1 MKFGFIVIFSRRI
14 SCQIKR
20 YSNILQLRY
29 RRRIEHPTIFKG
41 EKNMQ
46 TIYADGV
53 ANITLIDGVI
63 RLDLVNITQIENE
76 KANIRPVGALALS
89 LPALLRTHE
98 QLTQAINKMVE
109 DGILKKNDAQQ
120 AVTDGIHS

>member
-1 MKFGFIVIFSRRI
+1 
-14 SCQIKR
+14 
-20 YSNILQLRY
+20 
-29 RRRIEHPTIFKG
+29 
-41 EKNMQ
+41 MQ

-109 DGILKKNDAQQ
+109 DGILKKNDTQPAF
-120 AVTDGIHS
+120 TDGIHS